1 MRFLVEQ
8 DRCVGC
14 LACVRVCPTGAIA
27 VPQEA
32 STVMIMEDSCIRC
45 GLCLPACPHDAI
57 DASGALETALR
68 LAGQPDTVLILGTE
82 ASAHFYP
89 ATPEQV
95 INACYAAGFPMVSRG
110 VLGDELVAAEY
121 QRLWGAEGWGTML
134 RSTDPV
140 MVAAIGL
147 NHPELIPYL
156 APIVAP
162 PVAEARY
169 LREAAKR
176 PIKVV
181 YAGVWPVEGGH
192 GELDAVITFGDLIR
206 LFELK
211 GIRVGT
217 QPMVFS
223 RVPEERRRHLSVAGG
238 LPLNWVESRAGAPRL
253 LRVRGL
259 EALGPLA
266 QSVATDRI
274 DLGFVDLLSADG
286 LLDHPMSGPR
296 ERLFWRRSVVQVAEP
311 PRSPAP
317 VVDARVRASV
327 GASFQFRIEVPAVD
341 PADVAAVLEAIGTG
355 PNEVP
360 WDCGACGYATCG
372 EFARAVAI
380 GRNSLR
386 LCPPYLSR
394 VAATDMLT
402 GLATVQV
409 LKARLGQEVERS
421 KRSGE
426 RFAVLFLDLDHLKE
440 INDQL
445 GHESGNEVLREV
457 SSELQNAV
465 RASDLAAR
473 YGGDEFVVILTR
485 TDKPG
490 ATRVAEALRSG
501 VERVGQRLG
510 YGMGFV
516 TVSIGIAEYD
526 PAQPTE
532 EDLIKL
538 ADRAM
543 YRAKAAGRNM
553 VV

>member
-1 MRFLVEQ
+1 MIVE
-8 DRCVGC
+8 
-14 LACVRVCPTGAIA
+14 
-27 VPQEA
+27 E
-32 STVMIMEDSCIRC
+32 SCIRC

-57 DASGALETALR
+57 DAAGALETALG
-68 LAGQPDTVLILGTE
+68 LAGQPNTVLILGTE
-82 ASAHFYP
+82 APAHFYP

-95 INACYAAGFPMVSRG
+95 VNACYAAGFPVVSRG

-121 QRLWGAEGWGTML
+121 ERLWRAEGWGTMI

-140 MVAAIGL
+140 VVAAIGM
-147 NHPELIPYL
+147 NYPELIPYL
-156 APIVAP
+156 APIVPP

-169 LREAAKR
+169 LREAAGR
-176 PIKVV
+176 PIKLVH
-181 YAGVWPVEGGH
+181 AGVWAVDGGTV
-192 GELDAVITFGDLIR
+192 ELDAAITLDDLSR

-211 GIRVGT
+211 GVRVGT

-223 RVPEERRRHLSVAGG
+223 RVPEERRRHRSVAGG
-238 LPLNWVESRAGAPRL
+238 LPLSWVESRAGAPRL
-253 LRVRGL
+253 LRIRGL
-259 EALGPLA
+259 DALQPLA
-266 QSVATDRI
+266 RAVVGDRI
-274 DLGFVDLLSADG
+274 DLGFVDLLSSDG
-286 LLDHPMSGPR
+286 LLDHPLSGTR

-311 PRSPAP
+311 PRSVTP
-317 VVDARVRASV
+317 VVDARVKASV
-327 GASFQFRIEVPAVD
+327 GAQFQFRVD
-341 PADVAAVLEAIGTG
+341 QPVVNPVDVARVLDAVGTG
-355 PNEVP
+355 PNEVA
-360 WDCGACGYATCG
+360 WDCGACGYSTCA

-380 GRNSLR
+380 GRSSLR

-402 GLATVQV
+402 GLATNQV
-409 LKARLGQEVERS
+409 LRARLGQEIERS

-426 RFAVLFLDLDHLKE
+426 RFAVLFLDLDHLKSV
-440 INDQL
+440 NDQL
-445 GHESGNEVLREV
+445 GHEAGNEVLREV

-490 ATRVAEALRSG
+490 AARVAEALRAG

-510 YGMGFV
+510 YGVGFV

-526 PAQPTE
+526 PAQPTD
-532 EDLIKL
+532 EDVINL
-538 ADRAM
+538 ADRAL

>member
-1 MRFLVEQ
+1 MKFLVEQ

-14 LACVRVCPTGAIA
+14 LACARVCPTGAIA
-27 VPQEA
+27 VPDEA
-32 STVMIMEDSCIRC
+32 QTVMIVDDSCIRC

-57 DASGALETALR
+57 DAAGALETALR
-68 LAGQPDTVLILGTE
+68 LTGQPDTVLILGTE
-82 ASAHFYP
+82 APAHFYP

-95 INACYAAGFPMVSRG
+95 VNACYAAGFPVVSRG

-121 QRLWGAEGWGTML
+121 QRLWEQEGWGTMI

-140 MVAAIGL
+140 VVSAIGI
-147 NHPELIPYL
+147 NYPELIPYL
-156 APIVAP
+156 APIAAP

-169 LREAAKR
+169 LRASAGK

-181 YAGVWPVEGGH
+181 YAGVWPVEGGN
-192 GELDAVITFGDLIR
+192 GELDAVITFDDLAR
-206 LFELK
+206 LFELR
-211 GIRVGT
+211 GVRVGT
-217 QPMVFS
+217 QPMVFN

-238 LPLNWVESRAGAPRL
+238 LPLPWVEARAQAPRL
-253 LRVRGL
+253 LRIRGL
-259 EALGPLA
+259 DALKPLA
-266 QSVATDRI
+266 RSVAKDRLN
-274 DLGFVDLLSADG
+274 LGFVDLLSCEG
-286 LLDHPMSGPR
+286 LLDHPLAGPR

-311 PRSPAP
+311 PRSPVP
-317 VVDARVRASV
+317 VVNARVKASV
-327 GASFQFRIEVPAVD
+327 GARFEFRPEGPAANPVRVAEVLD
-341 PADVAAVLEAIGTG
+341 AIGTG

-360 WDCGACGYATCG
+360 WDCGACGYATCAG
-372 EFARAVAI
+372 FARAVAL
-380 GRNSLR
+380 GRSSLR

-402 GLATVQV
+402 GLATQQV
-409 LKARLGQEVERS
+409 AKARLGQEIERS

-440 INDQL
+440 INDRL
-445 GHESGNEVLREV
+445 GHEAGNEVLREV
-457 SSELQNAV
+457 SAELQNAV

-473 YGGDEFVVILTR
+473 YGGDEFVIILTR

-490 ATRVAEALRSG
+490 AARVAEALRSG

-510 YGMGFV
+510 HEPGFV

-526 PAQPTE
+526 PAQPQDE
-532 EDLIKL
+532 NLINA
-538 ADRAM
+538 ADKAM
-543 YRAKAAGRNM
+543 YRAKASGRNM